1 MVAGATDMQK
11 PHDEDEAY
19 FVIRGQAKMK
29 LGEEERKIGPGM
41 CFMSVRPSRIA
52 SSRSKRTWMCSSSLR
67 KAMVEL
73 I

>member
-29 LGEEERKIGPGM
+29 LGEEERKSGLA
-41 CFMSVRPSRIA
+41 CALCRCDRVA
-52 SSRSKRTWMCSSSLR
+52 
-67 KAMVEL
+67 
-73 I
+73 